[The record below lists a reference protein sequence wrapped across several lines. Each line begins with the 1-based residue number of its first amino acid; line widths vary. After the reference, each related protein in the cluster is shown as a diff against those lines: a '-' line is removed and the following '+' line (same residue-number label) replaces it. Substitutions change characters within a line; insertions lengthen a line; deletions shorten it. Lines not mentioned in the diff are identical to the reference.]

1 MHYYSI
7 HLDIIISSQ
16 ICLFYC
22 FMPTWVIFWV
32 IFVAMAAILKMP
44 PLCQKSRLAR
54 KNLFLY
60 FSHHILPPYQ
70 KEKKSVR
77 CHFLGILQIGTLSQ
91 KVCLK
96 ARGGGVKAYFSVF
109 LSFYSMMQSC
119 LSSFQNVLILD
130 LETLGSKV
138 MDEYVR

>member
-44 PLCQKSRLAR
+44 PLCRKSRLAR

-60 FSHHILPPYQ
+60 FSHHILPPFQ
-70 KEKKSVR
+70 KEKNSVR
-77 CHFLGILQIGTLSQ
+77 CHFLGLVRSLRKLVLSIFNLTFWKLCLNLELGTIENNFQ
-91 KVCLK
+91 HFK
-96 ARGGGVKAYFSVF
+96 AF
-109 LSFYSMMQSC
+109 LTIHF
-119 LSSFQNVLILD
+119 I
-130 LETLGSKV
+130 
-138 MDEYVR
+138 

>member
-44 PLCQKSRLAR
+44 PLCRKSRLAR
-54 KNLFLY
+54 KKLFLY

-70 KEKKSVR
+70 KETKLVR

-91 KVCLK
+91 KVGLK
-96 ARGGGVKAYFSVF
+96 SEKVRKWPKKCQKWLFFGPGGPNFDPFFTIFCKS
-109 LSFYSMMQSC
+109 LLNM
-119 LSSFQNVLILD
+119 
-130 LETLGSKV
+130 TL
-138 MDEYVR
+138 RPTF

>member
-44 PLCQKSRLAR
+44 PLCRKSRLAR

-77 CHFLGILQIGTLSQ
+77 CHFLGLVRSLRKLVLIVDFNEILPKL
-91 KVCLK
+91 CLYK
-96 ARGGGVKAYFSVF
+96 TFLVALLLVF
-109 LSFYSMMQSC
+109 LWF
-119 LSSFQNVLILD
+119 
-130 LETLGSKV
+130 KH
-138 MDEYVR
+138 

>member
-44 PLCQKSRLAR
+44 PLCRKSRLAR

-70 KEKKSVR
+70 KEKKLVR

-91 KVCLK
+91 KVDLK
-96 ARGGGVKAYFSVF
+96 YYVF
-109 LSFYSMMQSC
+109 LASIDSRFQLWINITGWKIYLAIEKSAK
-119 LSSFQNVLILD
+119 LSTYAQFVGTSI
-130 LETLGSKV
+130 
-138 MDEYVR
+138 

>member
-22 FMPTWVIFWV
+22 FMPTWVIFRV
-32 IFVAMAAILKMP
+32 IFVAMVAILKMP
-44 PLCQKSRLAR
+44 PLCWKSRLAR
-54 KNLFLY
+54 KKLFLY

-70 KEKKSVR
+70 KEKKLVR

-91 KVCLK
+91 KVGLK
-96 ARGGGVKAYFSVF
+96 NSISVVNFRDFWNLKIICQKKKEVKKYF
-109 LSFYSMMQSC
+109 
-119 LSSFQNVLILD
+119 ILCPQK
-130 LETLGSKV
+130 ESN
-138 MDEYVR
+138 

>member
-7 HLDIIISSQ
+7 HLIHLISSH

-22 FMPTWVIFWV
+22 FMPIWVIFWV
-32 IFVAMAAILKMP
+32 TFVAMTAILKMP

-77 CHFLGILQIGTLSQ
+77 CHFLGLVRSLRKLVLS
-91 KVCLK
+91 L
-96 ARGGGVKAYFSVF
+96 
-109 LSFYSMMQSC
+109 LPNTE
-119 LSSFQNVLILD
+119 SFQFFKCKQ
-130 LETLGSKV
+130 TRRPSK
-138 MDEYVR
+138 YFALSLQ

>member
-1 MHYYSI
+1 MHYHSI
-7 HLDIIISSQ
+7 HLDIVISSQ

-44 PLCQKSRLAR
+44 PLCRKSRLAR

-77 CHFLGILQIGTLSQ
+77 CHFLGLVRSLRKLVLRLSENLAIYQSIL
-91 KVCLK
+91 
-96 ARGGGVKAYFSVF
+96 YFQFFILELLNIFIFKKNRRIKIVHHF
-109 LSFYSMMQSC
+109 L
-119 LSSFQNVLILD
+119 L
-130 LETLGSKV
+130 
-138 MDEYVR
+138 

>member
-44 PLCQKSRLAR
+44 PLCRKSRLAR

-70 KEKKSVR
+70 KEKKLVR

-91 KVCLK
+91 KVGLN
-96 ARGGGVKAYFSVF
+96 
-109 LSFYSMMQSC
+109 LSFSQKRLLPRC
-119 LSSFQNVLILD
+119 IKFELD
-130 LETLGSKV
+130 TVTEFYRQINLTQLDSQIPHPSI
-138 MDEYVR
+138 